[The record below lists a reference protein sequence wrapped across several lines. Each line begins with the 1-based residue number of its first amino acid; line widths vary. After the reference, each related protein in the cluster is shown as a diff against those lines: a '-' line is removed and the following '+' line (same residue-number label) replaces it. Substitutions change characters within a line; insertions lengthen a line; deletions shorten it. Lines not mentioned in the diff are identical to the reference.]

1 MIKAIKKK
9 KLLLSYPNQRWEK
22 EDITTTWNLSP
33 SVLCLLAEMVK
44 DEVDVKIVDAQFY
57 DLSVED
63 FKKEVRD
70 YQPDYVGISVLTSE
84 YENTLDISVQAVKEI
99 NPDIINIVGGVHA
112 TIEYKKV
119 MENPNVD
126 YVVRG
131 EGEYTI
137 QTLIRYLTGAS
148 TELPTQGLVYR
159 KEGKL
164 EVQNQTFVP
173 DLAKLPWPDYS
184 LVKFEDYLNTGAR
197 SGPLRAPEYPAFRLL
212 VTRGCPVGCS
222 FCQVEFISGKQTRT
236 RDPEDIVN
244 ELIFLKE
251 KYGIKALIFEDD
263 NISII
268 RSFFIQLLKLMIE
281 KELNLKFIIQAFA
294 IFTITDEM
302 LDLMVKAGCQGINI
316 AIETGSQRVMTEIVT
331 KPIQLK
337 GIPEKVKMVQDRG
350 LFVLANFIVGYPS
363 ETWNEILETISFAEH
378 CGADYV
384 KIFVAVPLKNTKMWD
399 IAVRLGVLDKDE
411 DDISVDWRYGQI
423 KSDEWTPKD
432 ISILRAYEWD
442 RINFGTAER
451 RKRVAEIWGLPEEE
465 MALIRKRTRDALD
478 FDANLVSSTSSKKL
492 LNLEKV

>member
-197 SGPLRAPEYPAFRLL
+197 SGPLRARP
-212 VTRGCPVGCS
+212 
-222 FCQVEFISGKQTRT
+222 
-236 RDPEDIVN
+236 
-244 ELIFLKE
+244 
-251 KYGIKALIFEDD
+251 
-263 NISII
+263 
-268 RSFFIQLLKLMIE
+268 
-281 KELNLKFIIQAFA
+281 
-294 IFTITDEM
+294 
-302 LDLMVKAGCQGINI
+302 
-316 AIETGSQRVMTEIVT
+316 
-331 KPIQLK
+331 
-337 GIPEKVKMVQDRG
+337 
-350 LFVLANFIVGYPS
+350 
-363 ETWNEILETISFAEH
+363 
-378 CGADYV
+378 
-384 KIFVAVPLKNTKMWD
+384 
-399 IAVRLGVLDKDE
+399 
-411 DDISVDWRYGQI
+411 
-423 KSDEWTPKD
+423 
-432 ISILRAYEWD
+432 
-442 RINFGTAER
+442 
-451 RKRVAEIWGLPEEE
+451 
-465 MALIRKRTRDALD
+465 
-478 FDANLVSSTSSKKL
+478 
-492 LNLEKV
+492 